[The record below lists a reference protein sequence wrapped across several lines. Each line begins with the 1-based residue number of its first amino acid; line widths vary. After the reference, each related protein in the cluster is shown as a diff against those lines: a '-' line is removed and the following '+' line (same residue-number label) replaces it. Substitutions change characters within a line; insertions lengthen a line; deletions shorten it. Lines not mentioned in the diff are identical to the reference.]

1 VPILSVDGADI
12 FYETHSSGPPLL
24 LIAGT
29 ACDGE
34 FWKPYQVPEFARDH
48 TVITFDQRGTGK
60 TVTHTSDYSTGRL
73 AADAAA
79 LVDEIGLGPAIVWGH
94 SMGGRVAQLVALDHP
109 ATIRSLIL
117 ASTGASFKR
126 KGGIPP
132 AIALGIIKK
141 GYERY
146 IREHS
151 IEIGFNKEFAK
162 SHPDR
167 VEECIKVL
175 LACLPPVETYFA
187 QVMSRQEHDTSA
199 RLKDIAVPT
208 LVTVG
213 GDEGHGNSD
222 TTHIASSEF
231 LAKSIPGAEFSAI
244 PGQGHFYMFSDPET
258 TNRLARDFIT
268 RNGGKGDK
276 R

>member
-1 VPILSVDGADI
+1 MPILSVGGADI
-12 FYETHSSGPPLL
+12 FYETHGSGPPLL
-24 LIAGT
+24 LIGGT

-34 FWKPYQVPEFARDH
+34 FWKPYQVPEFTRDH

-60 TVTHTSDYSTGRL
+60 TVTHTDDYSTGRL

-79 LVDEIGLGPAIVWGH
+79 LVERAGLGPAIVWGH

-109 ATIRSLIL
+109 AIICRLIL

-126 KGGIPP
+126 KGGIPS
-132 AIALGIIKK
+132 AIALGIITK

-151 IEIGFNKEFAK
+151 IEIGFSKEFVKAR
-162 SHPDR
+162 PER

-175 LACLPPVETYFA
+175 LNCLPPVETYFA
-187 QVMSRQEHDTSA
+187 QVMSRQEHDTSS

-231 LAKSIPGAEFSAI
+231 LAKSIPGAEFFVV
-244 PGQGHFYMFSDPET
+244 PGQGHFYMFSDPDT
-258 TNRLARDFIT
+258 TNRLTRDFIA
-268 RNGGKGDK
+268 RKAGM